1 LYEIFVTSLR
11 KTGGQN
17 LRNIAIEELKAS
29 EVYRQ
34 KVEVVERKGLGHP
47 DYICDAIMEQI
58 SVNLSQK
65 YLDTFGTILHHN
77 IDKGM
82 LIAGE
87 VEGKLGGGRVLSPMK
102 LIFGDRA
109 TFEANGIEIDVP
121 GIAIN
126 TAKEWFSDNLRFVD
140 PENLFYQVEIKRG
153 SAELTD
159 IFTRGGEILGAND
172 TSAAVGYSP
181 LSPTERLV
189 FECERHLNSRKFKK
203 EFPESGEDIKVMGLR
218 HREDMHL
225 TVAMPLVDLF
235 VESEEDYFRKKI
247 ELHEQIEEFAAGFAE
262 KERAEFEACMCLKPT
277 ASLNTLDI
285 PGRGMLGIYT
295 TVTGTSAEDADSG
308 QVGRGNRV
316 NGIIPLNRPV
326 SSEAAAGKN
335 PVSHIGKIYN
345 LLSHRIAAR
354 IYREVPDVS
363 EVYVWLLSEIGTPI
377 DQPQI
382 ATAQLIMKK
391 GSLSDVEKE
400 AAEIIEN
407 ELENIHAFSMELAA
421 GKCSI
426 C

>member
-1 LYEIFVTSLR
+1 
-11 KTGGQN
+11 
-17 LRNIAIEELKAS
+17 LRNIAVEELKAA

-87 VEGKLGGGRVLSPMK
+87 VEGKFRGGRIVSPMR

-109 TFEANGIEIDVP
+109 TFEAQGIEIDVP
-121 GIAIN
+121 GLAVN
-126 TAKEWFSDNLRFVD
+126 TAKDWFSDNLRFVD
-140 PENLFYQVEIKRG
+140 PENLIYQVELKRG
-153 SAELTD
+153 STELTD

-172 TSAAVGYSP
+172 TSAAVGYAP

-189 FECERHLNSRKFKK
+189 FECERYLNSKKFKK
-203 EFPESGEDIKVMGLR
+203 EYPETGEDIKVMGLR
-218 HREDMHL
+218 HKENMHL
-225 TVAMPLVDLF
+225 TIAMPLIDRF
-235 VESEEDYFRKKI
+235 VESEGDYFKKKI
-247 ELHEQIEEFAAGFAE
+247 ELHELIEEFAAEFAE
-262 KERAEFEACMCLKPT
+262 KERAEFEACMCLRPSI
-277 ASLNTLDI
+277 SLNTLDI
-285 PGRGMLGIYT
+285 PGRGMRGIYT
-295 TVTGTSAEDADSG
+295 TVTGTSAEDADCG

-354 IYREVPDVS
+354 IYRQVPDVS

-391 GSLSDVEKE
+391 GFLKDAEKE
-400 AAEIIEN
+400 AAAIIDD
-407 ELENIHAFSMELAA
+407 ELENIHAFSMELVA
-421 GKCSI
+421 GKCPI

>member
-1 LYEIFVTSLR
+1 M
-11 KTGGQN
+11 
-17 LRNIAIEELKAS
+17 RNIAIEELKAS
-29 EVYRQ
+29 ETYRQ
-34 KVEVVERKGLGHP
+34 GVEVVERKGVGHP

-65 YLDTFGTILHHN
+65 YLETFGTILHHN

-87 VEGKLGGGRVLSPMK
+87 VEGKLGGGRVASPMK

-121 GIAIN
+121 GLAIN
-126 TAKEWFSDNLRFVD
+126 TAKEWFTDNLRFVD
-140 PENLFYQVEIKRG
+140 PEELLYQVELKRG
-153 SAELTD
+153 SEELTD

-172 TSAAVGYSP
+172 TSAAVGYAP

-189 FECERHLNSRKFKK
+189 FDCERYLNSRKFKK
-203 EFPESGEDIKVMGLR
+203 EYPESGEDIKVMGLR
-218 HREDMHL
+218 HRENMHL
-225 TVAMPLVDLF
+225 TVAMPLVDMF
-235 VESEEDYFRKKI
+235 IESEEDYFKKKI
-247 ELHEQIEEFAAGFAE
+247 ELHDRIEEFTAGFAE
-262 KERAEFEACMCLKPT
+262 KERAEFGACMCSKPT
-277 ASLNTLDI
+277 ASLNTLDM
-285 PGRGMLGIYT
+285 PGRGMRGIYT
-295 TVTGTSAEDADSG
+295 TVTGTSAEDADCG

-354 IYREVPDVS
+354 VYREVPDVS

-382 ATAQLIMKK
+382 ATAQLIMNK

-400 AAEIIEN
+400 AAEIIDK

-421 GKCSI
+421 GKCPI

>member
-1 LYEIFVTSLR
+1 
-11 KTGGQN
+11 
-17 LRNIAIEELKAS
+17 LRNIVIEELKAS

-65 YLDTFGTILHHN
+65 YLDTFGTVLHHN

-87 VEGKLGGGRVLSPMK
+87 VEGKFGGGRIVSPMR

-109 TFEANGIEIDVP
+109 TFEAQGIEIDVP
-121 GIAIN
+121 ELAVN
-126 TAKEWFSDNLRFVD
+126 TAKEWFSENLRFVD
-140 PENLFYQVEIKRG
+140 AENLLYQVELKRG

-172 TSAAVGYSP
+172 TSAAVGYAP
-181 LSPTERLV
+181 ISPTERLV
-189 FECERHLNSRKFKK
+189 FECERYLNSRKFKK
-203 EFPESGEDIKVMGLR
+203 EYPESGEDIKVMGLR
-218 HREDMHL
+218 HKEDTHL
-225 TVAMPLVDLF
+225 TVAMPLVDRF
-235 VESEEDYFRKKI
+235 VESEEDYFKKKI
-247 ELHEQIEEFAAGFAE
+247 ELHDEIEIFAAGFAE
-262 KERAEFEACMCLKPT
+262 EARAEFEACMCLKPT
-277 ASLNTLDI
+277 VSLNTLDM
-285 PGRGMLGIYT
+285 PGRGMHGIYT
-295 TVTGTSAEDADSG
+295 TVTGTSAEDADCG

-345 LLSHRIAAR
+345 LLSHRIASR
-354 IYREVPDVS
+354 IYNQVPDVS

-391 GSLSDVEKE
+391 GSSSDVEKE
-400 AAEIIEN
+400 AAEVIEK
-407 ELENIHAFSMELAA
+407 ELENIQAFTMELVA
-421 GKCSI
+421 GKCPI

>member
-1 LYEIFVTSLR
+1 M
-11 KTGGQN
+11 
-17 LRNIAIEELKAS
+17 RNIVIEELKAS

-65 YLDTFGTILHHN
+65 YLDTFGTVLHHN

-87 VEGKLGGGRVLSPMK
+87 VEGKFGGGRIVSPMR

-109 TFEANGIEIDVP
+109 TFEAQGIEIDVP
-121 GIAIN
+121 ELAVN
-126 TAKEWFSDNLRFVD
+126 TAKEWFSENLRFVD
-140 PENLFYQVEIKRG
+140 AENLLYQVELKRG

-172 TSAAVGYSP
+172 TSAAVGYAP

-203 EFPESGEDIKVMGLR
+203 EYPESGEDIKVMGLR
-218 HREDMHL
+218 HKEDTHL
-225 TVAMPLVDLF
+225 TVAMPLVDRY
-235 VESEEDYFRKKI
+235 VESEEDYFKKKI
-247 ELHEQIEEFAAGFAE
+247 ELHDEMERFAAGFAE
-262 KERAEFEACMCLKPT
+262 EARVEFEACMCLKPT
-277 ASLNTLDI
+277 VSLNTLDM
-285 PGRGMLGIYT
+285 PGRGMHGIYT
-295 TVTGTSAEDADSG
+295 TVTGTSAEDADCG

-345 LLSHRIAAR
+345 LLSHRIASR
-354 IYREVPDVS
+354 IYNQVPDVS

-391 GSLSDVEKE
+391 GFSSDVEKE
-400 AAEIIEN
+400 ATEVIEK
-407 ELENIHAFSMELAA
+407 ELENIQAFTMELVA
-421 GKCSI
+421 GKCPI

>member
-1 LYEIFVTSLR
+1 
-11 KTGGQN
+11 
-17 LRNIAIEELKAS
+17 
-29 EVYRQ
+29 
-34 KVEVVERKGLGHP
+34 
-47 DYICDAIMEQI
+47 MEQI

-65 YLDTFGTILHHN
+65 YLDTFGTVLHHN

-87 VEGKLGGGRVLSPMK
+87 VEGKFGGGRIVSPMR

-109 TFEANGIEIDVP
+109 TFEAQGIEIDVP
-121 GIAIN
+121 ELAVN
-126 TAKEWFSDNLRFVD
+126 TAKEWFSENLRFVD
-140 PENLFYQVEIKRG
+140 AENLLYQVELKRG

-172 TSAAVGYSP
+172 TSAAVGYAP
-181 LSPTERLV
+181 ISPTERLV
-189 FECERHLNSRKFKK
+189 FECERYLNSRKFKK
-203 EFPESGEDIKVMGLR
+203 EYPESGEDIKVMGLR
-218 HREDMHL
+218 HKEDTHL
-225 TVAMPLVDLF
+225 TVAMPLVDRF
-235 VESEEDYFRKKI
+235 VESEEDYFKKKI
-247 ELHEQIEEFAAGFAE
+247 ELHDEMERFAAGFAE
-262 KERAEFEACMCLKPT
+262 EARAEFEACMCLKPT
-277 ASLNTLDI
+277 VSLNTLDM
-285 PGRGMLGIYT
+285 PGRGMHGIYT
-295 TVTGTSAEDADSG
+295 TVTGTSAEDADCG

-345 LLSHRIAAR
+345 LLSHRIASR
-354 IYREVPDVS
+354 IYNQVPDVS

-391 GSLSDVEKE
+391 GSSSDVEKE
-400 AAEIIEN
+400 AAEVIEK
-407 ELENIHAFSMELAA
+407 ELENIQAFTMELVA
-421 GKCSI
+421 GKCPI

>member
-1 LYEIFVTSLR
+1 M
-11 KTGGQN
+11 
-17 LRNIAIEELKAS
+17 RNIAIEELKAS
-29 EVYRQ
+29 EIYRQ
-34 KVEVVERKGLGHP
+34 KVEVVERKGMGHP

-65 YLDTFGTILHHN
+65 YLETFGTILHHN

-87 VEGKLGGGRVLSPMK
+87 VEGKFGGGRVVSPMR

-121 GIAIN
+121 GLAIN

-140 PENLFYQVEIKRG
+140 PESLYYQVELKRG

-172 TSAAVGYSP
+172 TSAAVGYAP

-189 FECERHLNSRKFKK
+189 FECERYLNSRKFKK
-203 EFPESGEDIKVMGLR
+203 QYPESGEDIKVMGLR
-218 HREDMHL
+218 HRENMHL
-225 TVAMPLVDLF
+225 TVAMPLVDVF
-235 VESEEDYFRKKI
+235 VESEEDYFKKKI
-247 ELHEQIEEFAAGFAE
+247 ELHAQIEEFAAGFAE
-262 KERAEFEACMCLKPT
+262 KERGEFEACMCLKPT

-285 PGRGMLGIYT
+285 PGRGMKGIYT

-354 IYREVPDVS
+354 IYMEVPEVS
-363 EVYVWLLSEIGTPI
+363 EVYVWLLSEIGSPI

-391 GSLSDVEKE
+391 GNLSDVEKE
-400 AAEIIEN
+400 ATEIVEN

-421 GKCSI
+421 GKCPI

>member
-1 LYEIFVTSLR
+1 M
-11 KTGGQN
+11 
-17 LRNIAIEELKAS
+17 RNIVVEELKAS

-65 YLDTFGTILHHN
+65 YLETFGTILHHN

-82 LIAGE
+82 LVAGQ
-87 VEGKLGGGRVLSPMK
+87 VEGKFRGGRVVSPMR
-102 LIFGDRA
+102 LIIGDRA
-109 TFEANGIEIDVP
+109 TFEYEGVELDIP
-121 GIAIN
+121 GLAVE
-126 TAKEWFSDNLRFVD
+126 TAKNWLSENLRFVD
-140 PENLFYQVEIKRG
+140 PESVIYQVELKRG

-159 IFTRGGEILGAND
+159 IFSRGGNILGAND
-172 TSAAVGYSP
+172 TSAAVGYAP

-189 FECERHLNSRKFKK
+189 LETERYLNSKEFKK
-203 EFPESGEDIKVMGLR
+203 ECPESGEDIKVMGLR
-218 HREDMHL
+218 HKEDVHL
-225 TVAMPLVDLF
+225 TVATPLVDRF
-235 VESEEDYFRKKI
+235 VESEEDYFKKKI
-247 ELHEQIEEFAAGFAE
+247 ELHDRIEEFAAGFAE
-262 KERAEFEACMCLKPT
+262 KERAEFEACMCVKPT

-285 PGRGMLGIYT
+285 PGRGMEGIYT
-295 TVTGTSAEDADSG
+295 TVTGTSAEDADCG
-308 QVGRGNRV
+308 EVGRGNRV

-345 LLSHRIAAR
+345 LLSHRIAAE
-354 IYREVPDVS
+354 IYNQVPDVS

-382 ATAQLIMKK
+382 ATAQLIMRK
-391 GSLSDVEKE
+391 GAAGEVEKE
-400 AAEIIEN
+400 AAEVIEK
-407 ELENIHAFSMELAA
+407 ELENIHSFSMELVA
-421 GKCSI
+421 GKRPI

>member
-1 LYEIFVTSLR
+1 M
-11 KTGGQN
+11 
-17 LRNIAIEELKAS
+17 RNIAIEELKAS

-47 DYICDAIMEQI
+47 DYICDAILEQI

-65 YLDTFGTILHHN
+65 YLGTFGTILHHN

-82 LIAGE
+82 LVAGE
-87 VEGKLGGGRVLSPMK
+87 VEGKFGGGRIVSPMR
-102 LIFGDRA
+102 LIIGDRA
-109 TFEANGIEIDVP
+109 TFEAQGIEIDVP
-121 GIAIN
+121 GLAIG
-126 TAKEWFSDNLRFVD
+126 TAQEWLLENLRFVD
-140 PENLFYQVEIKRG
+140 PENLFYQVELKRG

-159 IFTRGGEILGAND
+159 IFSRGGEILGAND
-172 TSAAVGYSP
+172 TSAAVGYAP

-203 EFPESGEDIKVMGLR
+203 EYPESGEDIKVMGLR
-218 HREDMHL
+218 HKEDMHL
-225 TVAMPLVDLF
+225 TVAMPLVDMF
-235 VESEEDYFRKKI
+235 VESEEDYFKKKI

-262 KERAEFEACMCLKPT
+262 KERAEFEGCMCLKPT
-277 ASLNTLDI
+277 ASLNTLDM
-285 PGRGMLGIYT
+285 PGRGLQGIYT
-295 TVTGTSAEDADSG
+295 TVTGTSAEDADCG

-354 IYREVPDVS
+354 IYRQVPDVS

-391 GSLSDVEKE
+391 GSLGEVEKE
-400 AAEIIEN
+400 AAEIIEK

-421 GKCSI
+421 GKVSI